1 MINKILNAVV
11 ALLFFAV
18 VAMSAMGTDWFV
30 TPLTLIENDSSGIVH
45 IGTGIFTTY
54 VVAFEVLALVLL
66 AGLERVVV
74 GGDENDALQVELAV
88 RFLRGDEVP
97 VVYGVERPAHNADS
111 ARTLRHQWVLY
122 ALLGMG

>member
-66 AGLERVVV
+66 AALI
-74 GGDENDALQVELAV
+74 GGIYLAKEDEEA
-88 RFLRGDEVP
+88 
-97 VVYGVERPAHNADS
+97 
-111 ARTLRHQWVLY
+111 TT
-122 ALLGMG
+122 